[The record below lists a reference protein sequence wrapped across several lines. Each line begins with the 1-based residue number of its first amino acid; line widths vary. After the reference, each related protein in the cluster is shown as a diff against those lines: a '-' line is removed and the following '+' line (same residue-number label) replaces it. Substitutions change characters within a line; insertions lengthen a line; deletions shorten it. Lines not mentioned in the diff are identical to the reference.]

1 METNPI
7 EIMALLHGALLR
19 IKAIPREQRA
29 GDRGICRML
38 VQELRC
44 SDRAKVAAVEH
55 MSGVLF
61 ERWPNG
67 TGSAGFPVPAPDP
80 QEAWAGTAFY
90 RAQGNGTIWQGEYGD
105 KRCELLEWLI
115 EQTKV

>member
-1 METNPI
+1 MATNPI
-7 EIMALLHGALLR
+7 AIMALLHGGLLR
-19 IKAIPREQRA
+19 VKAIPPELRP

-38 VQELRC
+38 DQELRC
-44 SDRAKVAAVEH
+44 PDREHVVAVDRMLAR
-55 MSGVLF
+55 LF

-105 KRCELLEWLI
+105 KRCELLDWLI